1 MLLSIGAVILGLI
14 LLVWSADRFI
24 DGAAATSKHMGM
36 PSLLIGM
43 LIVGFGTSAPELV
56 VSLFAAMDGNPGL
69 ALGNAFGSN
78 IANTGLII
86 GVTTLIAPIM
96 VHSSVLK
103 KELPILLTVT
113 VIVGFLLMDGHL
125 TRVDGLLLLGIL
137 ALFLGWSIFSASKKR
152 NAADALAT
160 EMEAELDDL
169 MPLKKAV
176 LLTIVGLVVLVGSS
190 RLLVWGAVNIAH
202 ELGVSDLVVG
212 LTVVAI
218 GTSLPELASSI
229 IAARKGE
236 HDIALGNVV
245 GSNMF
250 NLLGVIGIAVTVH
263 PLEVER
269 IVLHRDWSVVM
280 LLSIALLVMGVN
292 LKRQGRIN
300 RWEGS
305 LLLLSY
311 VVYTAWLVIITV
323 QKAQI

>member
-152 NAADALAT
+152 NASDALAT

-176 LLTIVGLVVLVGSS
+176 NLTIVGLVVLVGSS

-311 VVYTAWLVIITV
+311 VVYTTWLVIITV